1 VSEPAAAIVT
11 PSCDRAS
18 MEKEA
23 SSLPVDPADYEY
35 GSDGDP
41 DGDTVA
47 RAFAEL
53 DRLTLAAERATVARK
68 KAEDA
73 FEAAKDAEKRL
84 LEKDIPR
91 LLESMRLERC
101 VTSSGIEV
109 SVKREIRASLPG
121 HDRVEARQGAL
132 RWLVDHGH
140 GGVVK
145 NSIRVDLD
153 RGEDDRADALV
164 AQLRDAGFDPTA
176 IKDVNAQTLGKLVR
190 ELFEVGKLVPKELFN
205 LFDQRVAK
213 IARK

>member
-1 VSEPAAAIVT
+1 MPASSIVR
-11 PSCDRAS
+11 PGSDAPV

-23 SSLPVDPADYEY
+23 LPATAIDAADYDY
-35 GSDGDP
+35 GTDGDP
-41 DGDTVA
+41 DGETVA

-53 DRLTLAAERATVARK
+53 DRLTLAAERATAARK

-84 LEKDIPR
+84 LEKEIPR
-91 LLESMRLERC
+91 LLERMRLDKC

-121 HDRVEARQGAL
+121 HDRVEARLGAL

-145 NSIRVDLD
+145 NSIRIELD
-153 RGEDDRADALV
+153 RGQDDRANALV
-164 AQLRDAGFDPTA
+164 EDLRARGFDPTA
-176 IKDVNAQTLGKLVR
+176 VKDVNAQTLGKLVR
-190 ELFEVGKLVPKELFN
+190 ELFEIGKIVPKELFN
-205 LFDQRVAK
+205 LFDQK
-213 IARK
+213 IAKLTRK